1 MPTTGTLADVAAEL
15 AHRSDAQLLRLFT
28 LRPDAINPPV
38 ANFAALATRLCGSS
52 SILAALDALNVPQL
66 HTLTALH
73 APAETGTE
81 AAHIPETLAQL
92 HEMALLTAAP
102 ATSPNHADDG
112 GTQPFC
118 TLASVG
124 LALGEGPPL
133 GDQSTPPAAPPSPKL
148 TEVRTALRDNAA
160 ASAVETLLRVT
171 AELVESIGQTP
182 LAALRDRGAGVR
194 TVRKLAAWLE
204 INEAQLCFYLELAA
218 TAHLISY
225 DRASARWRAAT
236 PDWLLLERPAQWL
249 VLAQAWQGS
258 TRLPFSDAPTSHA
271 AGSPGAKPLAV
282 TSTLPHLAALRQR
295 VLRILATPELAAPE
309 LTAPAR
315 NSESPDT
322 SYAPTLD
329 SVVAQLAW
337 HYPRQAAAT
346 FALVPGIMAE
356 LELLGL
362 TGAGALSIPGRSAAA
377 PDWPAALAALDS
389 TLPTPIDH
397 FVIQG
402 DLTVVA
408 PGFLEPAIATELK
421 LLAATEGRGAAGI
434 FRISEGSLQG
444 AVAAGQSKESILG
457 FLRRHCRTELPQSLE
472 YLIGAAAAKRPTGL
486 PRPDSPASTPRR
498 DPDRTTALAWE
509 APQPA
514 DDVVHL
520 QMQAQ
525 LAQLR
530 RSPVWGTAVQGTAV
544 QGEAGPAL
552 VMEQLRLSIAGG
564 STVRLSAVNGSGDV
578 DQVLLV
584 PLSLVGGLLRGRLE
598 GTGRERHFSIHRIT
612 AVEDPPQ
619 EGTEL
624 P

>member
-1 MPTTGTLADVAAEL
+1 MGTLADVAAEL

-38 ANFAALATRLCGSS
+38 ANFAALATRLCGPS
-52 SILAALDALNVPQL
+52 SILAALDALNVSQL
-66 HTLTALH
+66 HALTVLH
-73 APAETGTE
+73 SPAATGTE
-81 AAHIPETLAQL
+81 AAHVPATLAEL
-92 HEMALLTAAP
+92 HEMALLTAEIP
-102 ATSPNHADDG
+102 ASPASQTHADDG
-112 GTQPFC
+112 GTQQFC

-133 GDQSTPPAAPPSPKL
+133 GDHLTPPAAPPSPKL
-148 TEVRTALRDNAA
+148 AEVRTALRDNAA

-171 AELVESIGQTP
+171 AELVESIGHAP

-194 TVRKLAAWLE
+194 TVRKLAVWLE

-225 DRASARWRAAT
+225 DRASAQWRAAT

-249 VLAQAWQGS
+249 ALAKAWQDS
-258 TRLPFSDAPTSHA
+258 TRLPFSDAPNRPA
-271 AGSPGAKPLAV
+271 AGSPAAKPLAV
-282 TSTLPHLAALRQR
+282 TSTLPHLAALRHR
-295 VLRILATPELAAPE
+295 VLRVLAAPELAAPS
-309 LTAPAR
+309 R
-315 NSESPDT
+315 NSEPPNT
-322 SYAPTLD
+322 TYAPTLD

-337 HYPRQAAAT
+337 RHPRQSAAMS
-346 FALVPGIMAE
+346 ALVPGIMAE

-362 TGAGALSIPGRSAAA
+362 TGAGALSITGRCAAA
-377 PDWPAALAALDS
+377 HDWPAALAALDS
-389 TLPTPIDH
+389 TLPAPIDH

-402 DLTVVA
+402 DLSVVA
-408 PGFLEPAIATELK
+408 PGFLAPAIAAELK

-444 AVAAGQSKESILG
+444 AMAAGQSKESILG

-472 YLIGAAAAKRPTGL
+472 YLIGAAAAKHPAGGA
-486 PRPDSPASTPRR
+486 RPDSPASTPRR
-498 DPDRTTALAWE
+498 GPDRTTALAWE
-509 APQPA
+509 APQPT

-530 RSPVWGTAVQGTAV
+530 RSPVWGSAVQD
-544 QGEAGPAL
+544 EAGPAL
-552 VMEQLRLSIAGG
+552 VMEQLRLSIASGN
-564 STVRLSAVNGSGDV
+564 TVWLSAVNGSGDV
-578 DQVLLV
+578 ERVLLV
-584 PLSLVGGLLRGRLE
+584 PLSLVGGLLRARLN